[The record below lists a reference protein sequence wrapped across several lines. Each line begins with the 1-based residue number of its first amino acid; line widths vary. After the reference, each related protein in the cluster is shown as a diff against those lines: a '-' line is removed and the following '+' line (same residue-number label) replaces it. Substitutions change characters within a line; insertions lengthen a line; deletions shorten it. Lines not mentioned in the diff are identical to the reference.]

1 MIKRILPAILLIIL
15 TFAASGYKKPHT
27 YTIEPE
33 KNAYFHNN
41 LGLNYMQ
48 DKYYYAAIQ
57 EFKIAI
63 SLEPDTQASSL
74 YYKNLGDVYM
84 IIGYPNLAEDCYLN
98 ALKLYGLNLQFYIDL
113 AECYKR
119 MGVMNSRMKALDINS
134 NPFNKVLKGIL
145 LIESGNKRDGVIML
159 DEFCSAEPDL
169 IITGGIKNYLK
180 NINK

>member
-1 MIKRILPAILLIIL
+1 MLSFI
-15 TFAASGYKKPHT
+15 ASGYKKPHT
-27 YTIEPE
+27 YTIEAQ

-48 DKYYYAAIQ
+48 DKCYYAAIQ

-63 SLEPDTQASSL
+63 SLDPNTQASAV
-74 YYKNLGDVYM
+74 YYNNLGDTYM

-98 ALKLYGLNLQFYIDL
+98 ALKLYGLNLKYYINL
-113 AECYKR
+113 VECYKR
-119 MGVMNSRMKALDINS
+119 LGVMETRMRALDINT
-134 NPFNKVLKGIL
+134 NPFNKVLKGLL

-169 IITGGIKNYLK
+169 IITGGIKSYLK
-180 NINK
+180 RLK